1 MEIALYVK
9 NISRAKT
16 LESSKSFFGR
26 VGFPKKKEGEIK
38 G

>member
-1 MEIALYVK
+1 MEIALYFK

-16 LESSKSFFGR
+16 LEGSKSFFGE
-26 VGFPKKKEGEIK
+26 VGFPKEKEGEIK